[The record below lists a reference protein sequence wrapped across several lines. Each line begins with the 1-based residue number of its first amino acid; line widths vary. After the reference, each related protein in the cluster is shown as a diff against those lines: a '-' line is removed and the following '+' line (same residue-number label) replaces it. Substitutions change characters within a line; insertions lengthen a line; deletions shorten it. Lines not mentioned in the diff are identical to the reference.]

1 VAYENLII
9 DALEDTYTQI
19 DLKYNPEAEDNGETP
34 VNKEPKALHTDQN
47 TNDENGNRQIHVN

>member
-1 VAYENLII
+1 MAYENLIM

-34 VNKEPKALHTDQN
+34 VDKTPETLRTGQN
-47 TNDENGNRQIHVN
+47 TDDENGNRQSFLN